1 MEKADAER
9 RERIRKELARPAFR
23 DPLVEAF
30 YGKYEDH
37 HAHAS

>member
-23 DPLVEAF
+23 DPLVAALFGE
-30 YGKYEDH
+30 YERR
-37 HAHAS
+37 AA